1 MGIAIA
7 DEGNSI
13 RYSCTED
20 NSIADVVTTESSW
33 VGLLTLVVFARS
45 VDADFDI
52 VWRAE
57 TSGLQGKTGVTAV
70 YAAFITGPEIAITAY
85 EAIRG
90 RVDTYVG
97 WRDS

>member
-13 RYSCTED
+13 RYSRTEN
-20 NSIADVVTTESSW
+20 NSIADVVATESSW
-33 VGLLTLVVFARS
+33 VRLLTSVVFARS

-52 VWRAE
+52 VRRAE
-57 TSGLQGKTGVTAV
+57 TSGLQGKTGVTAI
-70 YAAFITGPEIAITAY
+70 YAAFVAGTEIAITAY
-85 EAIRG
+85 EAVRG